1 MRPVAS
7 AAPAGTS
14 KDQLRARFVA
24 RTVLPVATV
33 GAGALG
39 APHALTAVLVVAGL
53 GLMGVLLA
61 QKAKG
66 PASDTAAVLI
76 GAALS
81 IFVLAGLVLGAI
93 PAGLTYRSWT
103 AALSLVE
110 LAVVALTVHTSIP
123 RRAQRVGTRR
133 PTRTVAWYAAG
144 SAALAASLVL
154 SVTATERA
162 DQAPVSLSIG
172 PSGGTPPAV
181 EVASGRTSGPLTLT
195 EVAGGQDHVLRAAFV
210 VRPGHPDLIALDP
223 ALSGVVTVQ
232 IAAAGASQPMPL
244 ASLRLKAG

>member
-1 MRPVAS
+1 MKPVAS
-7 AAPAGTS
+7 VAPGGTS
-14 KDQLRARFVA
+14 KEELRARFVA

-61 QKAKG
+61 EKAKG

-81 IFVLAGLVLGAI
+81 ILVLAGLVLGAI

-110 LAVVALTVHTSIP
+110 LAVVALTIHTSIP
-123 RRAQRVGTRR
+123 RRARR
-133 PTRTVAWYAAG
+133 AGARPPTRTVAWYAAG
-144 SAALAASLVL
+144 SVALAASLVL

-172 PSGGTPPAV
+172 PSGGTPPEV

-195 EVAGGQDHVLRAAFV
+195 EVASGQDHVLRAAFV
-210 VRPGHPDLIALDP
+210 VRPGHPELIALDP
-223 ALSGVVTVQ
+223 ALRGVVTVQ
-232 IAAAGASQPMPL
+232 IADAGASQPVPL

>member
-1 MRPVAS
+1 MTPMAP
-7 AAPAGTS
+7 AAPAGSS
-14 KDQLRARFVA
+14 KEQMRARFVA

-39 APHALTAVLVVAGL
+39 APHALTAALVVGGL
-53 GLMGVLLA
+53 VLMGILLA

-66 PASDTAAVLI
+66 PASDTGAVLI

-81 IFVLAGLVLGAI
+81 TIVLAGLVLGAI
-93 PAGLTYRSWT
+93 PAGLTFRSWT
-103 AALSLVE
+103 AAVSLVE
-110 LAVVALTVHTSIP
+110 LAVVALTLHTSIP
-123 RRAQRVGTRR
+123 RRARRVGARR

-144 SAALAASLVL
+144 SAVLAASLAL
-154 SVTATERA
+154 SVVATQRA

-172 PSGGTPPAV
+172 PSGARPSAV

-195 EVAGGQDHVLRAAFV
+195 EIAGGQDHVLRAAFV
-210 VRPGHPDLIALDP
+210 VRPGHPELVALDP
-223 ALSGVVTVQ
+223 ALTGVVTVQ
-232 IAAAGASQPMPL
+232 LEEAGAAQTVPL